1 MAGVGMADE
10 VQYPGSPTVC
20 TQPILRRATH
30 ETDGWRGQIELRG
43 SGCWRKITAMHRR
56 SFIAVVALGLAA
68 APLIADAQT
77 RGKTWRGGV
86 LPPAGAPPPR
96 APPPPPPRP
105 PP

>member
-77 RGKTWRGGV
+77 RAKTWRARV
-86 LPPAGAPPPR
+86 LSRGAPAPRRAATRR
-96 APPPPPPRP
+96 APPGR
-105 PP
+105 